1 MSVPYRAVLDVPRRL
16 VMFLARLLAA
26 ERRRRGTRRNRRALT
41 PFAQAVLVARW
52 LRDATRI
59 AALALDVGVSLATAY
74 RYVHEGIDVLAAV
87 APDLQDVLTQAR
99 QGGWEHLLLDGT
111 LIDCDRVSDPVGPD
125 RWYSGKHA
133 RHGGNVQVLASP
145 TGTPL
150 WTSPVEPGAT
160 HDLTAARLH
169 VLPVLYPAAARDLPT
184 LADKGY
190 TGAGAGIRVPVRRP
204 RGTQV
209 LAPAT
214 RGWNSYINTYRAPV
228 ERAIA
233 TLKVRWRA
241 LKHVTLDPGR
251 IGDITAAAL
260 VLTRT
265 EQGY

>member
-1 MSVPYRAVLDVPRRL
+1 MSVPYRAVLDVPREL
-16 VMFLARLLAA
+16 VWFLARLLGA
-26 ERRRRGTRRNRRALT
+26 ERRRRGTRRGRRALT
-41 PFAQAVLVARW
+41 PFRQAVLVLRW
-52 LRDATRI
+52 LRQAARVATLAADAGI
-59 AALALDVGVSLATAY
+59 SVATAY
-74 RYVHEGIDVLAAV
+74 RYLHEGLDVLAARL
-87 APDLQDVLTQAR
+87 PDLPEVLEQAR
-99 QGGWEHLLLDGT
+99 QDGWEHLLLDGT

-160 HDLTAARLH
+160 HDLSAARRH
-169 VLPVLYPAAARDLPT
+169 VLPTLYPAAARDLPT